1 MSPEDITKAFIV
13 SNEQRFKSLRDLH
26 IAIEDARKLGLS
38 DAEIRSA
45 LRRAKTPSLDMVMS
59 GRFKPFYP
67 SDETINLALESRDNK
82 VSNPFDFGELRSI
95 YSEQY
100 GKEFTPERA
109 ARESEARIQALRE
122 QMQRAKEAQ
131 QQNQMLPAQPPQA
144 TTPTINPSASALRQV
159 ELNKLLGIS

>member
-67 SDETINLALESRDNK
+67 SDETIKLALESRDNK

-100 GKEFTPERA
+100 GKNLPQKEQQEKVKQEYKHCVSRCRERKKLNNKIKCLLH
-109 ARESEARIQALRE
+109 SLHKQQPLQSILVHLRY
-122 QMQRAKEAQ
+122 AK
-131 QQNQMLPAQPPQA
+131 
-144 TTPTINPSASALRQV
+144 
-159 ELNKLLGIS
+159 